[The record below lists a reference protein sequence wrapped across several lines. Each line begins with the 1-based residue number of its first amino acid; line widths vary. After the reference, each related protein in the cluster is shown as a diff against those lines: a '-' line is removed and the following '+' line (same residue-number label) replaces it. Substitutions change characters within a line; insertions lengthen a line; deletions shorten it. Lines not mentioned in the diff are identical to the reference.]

1 MTNFLFS
8 YIVHF
13 MNHIGGVLILNEE
26 LLTTWLKLS
35 NTINNDRLVT
45 GLSFNEAMVC
55 GFIAKA
61 QKENRF
67 LTASDLC
74 AETRI
79 LKSQMNAILRS
90 LEEKGMLA
98 RQRSQQDLRQIEL
111 QLLPDGQERYMQTH
125 QQVLSLVDRLMGDMP
140 EEDIRTLISLLYQII
155 QNFDK
160 TVKEA

>member
-1 MTNFLFS
+1 
-8 YIVHF
+8 

-45 GLSFNEAMVC
+45 GLSFNEALVC
-55 GFIAKA
+55 CFIANA

>member
-1 MTNFLFS
+1 MLFRS
-8 YIVHF
+8 
-13 MNHIGGVLILNEE
+13 
-26 LLTTWLKLS
+26 
-35 NTINNDRLVT
+35 
-45 GLSFNEAMVC
+45 
-55 GFIAKA
+55 
-61 QKENRF
+61 KENRF

>member
-1 MTNFLFS
+1 
-8 YIVHF
+8 

-74 AETRI
+74 A
-79 LKSQMNAILRS
+79 
-90 LEEKGMLA
+90 
-98 RQRSQQDLRQIEL
+98 
-111 QLLPDGQERYMQTH
+111 
-125 QQVLSLVDRLMGDMP
+125 
-140 EEDIRTLISLLYQII
+140 
-155 QNFDK
+155 
-160 TVKEA
+160 